1 MQAVSN
7 LPVVARCTA
16 QLLDFL
22 VANGMFRLEDI
33 HVIGFS
39 LGAQTSGLISNYMRS
54 GRLKRITGLDP
65 AKPLFVLASDDH
77 RLSLNDA
84 EFVDVIHTDVLQR
97 GILKPCGHAD
107 FYVNGGIEQPG
118 CKYQTNTSKYISDE
132 LFIF

>member
-1 MQAVSN
+1 MIYLLLAYFRNGEYNIISVDYNPLAREPCYVQAVSN

-22 VANGMFRLEDI
+22 VTNGMFRLDDI

-65 AKPLFVLASDDH
+65 AKPLFILASDDH

-84 EFVDVIHTDVLQR
+84 EFVDVVSFLHSVD
-97 GILKPCGHAD
+97 P
-107 FYVNGGIEQPG
+107 F
-118 CKYQTNTSKYISDE
+118 CK
-132 LFIF
+132 